1 MDRLPRKPFK
11 TGTLAALRVFR
22 LSWRCTDL
30 GGQTDGLRVFAGVR
44 LDPFLFDGVKA
55 GETIVTRK
63 LAFAAKGNSTMFR
76 QNVLSIV
83 IELDVA
89 TMFDRGDG
97 PLFAIVGET
106 ATAGPLKVWLQRYG
120 RPDIKNMFLPNDFDS
135 VNRDIELRD
144 LYKPGTRSS
153 WAPHTPGLIARILAG
168 LSRRPGGIRQSYKDI
183 GVHDARYVLFD
194 NDTRL
199 LITIS
204 FDNDFDKY
212 FDDALALFTG
222 GDPSKIGF
230 EWVEGIQGFPE
241 GGYRSK
247 TWEEVKNFLAETQV
261 PAAIFANTDDA
272 SVPAID
278 KALRVQ
284 KAFQKV
290 LDHPEA
296 AQALNHPA
304 LKPLLDE
311 AAD

>member
-1 MDRLPRKPFK
+1 MS
-11 TGTLAALRVFR
+11 GTITE
-22 LSWRCTDL
+22 WC
-30 GGQTDGLRVFAGVR
+30 
-44 LDPFLFDGVKA
+44 
-55 GETIVTRK
+55 
-63 LAFAAKGNSTMFR
+63 
-76 QNVLSIV
+76 VLWT
-83 IELDVA
+83 L
-89 TMFDRGDG
+89 
-97 PLFAIVGET
+97 
-106 ATAGPLKVWLQRYG
+106 
-120 RPDIKNMFLPNDFDS
+120 
-135 VNRDIELRD
+135 
-144 LYKPGTRSS
+144 KPGVDGDKIIE
-153 WAPHTPGLIARILAG
+153 HILAG
-168 LSRRPGGIRQSYKDI
+168 LSKRPGGIRQSYKDI

-222 GDPSKIGF
+222 GDPSQIGF
-230 EWVEGIQGFPE
+230 EWVEGFKEFPE

-247 TWEEVKNFLAETQV
+247 TWEEVKNFLATTQI
-261 PAAIFANTDDA
+261 PAKIFANTDDA
-272 SVPAID
+272 SVSAID

-296 AQALNHPA
+296 EQALKHPA

>member
-1 MDRLPRKPFK
+1 MPATETTTARVARKGLMSGSI
-11 TGTLAALRVFR
+11 TEWCVLWTL
-22 LSWRCTDL
+22 
-30 GGQTDGLRVFAGVR
+30 
-44 LDPFLFDGVKA
+44 
-55 GETIVTRK
+55 
-63 LAFAAKGNSTMFR
+63 
-76 QNVLSIV
+76 
-83 IELDVA
+83 
-89 TMFDRGDG
+89 
-97 PLFAIVGET
+97 
-106 ATAGPLKVWLQRYG
+106 
-120 RPDIKNMFLPNDFDS
+120 
-135 VNRDIELRD
+135 
-144 LYKPGTRSS
+144 KPGVS
-153 WAPHTPGLIARILAG
+153 GQKIVKDILAG

-222 GDPSKIGF
+222 GDTSQIGF
-230 EWVEGIQGFPE
+230 EWVEGVEEFPP

-261 PAAIFANTDDA
+261 QASIFANTDDA
-272 SVPAID
+272 SVDAIG

-284 KAFQKV
+284 KAFQQV

-304 LKPLLDE
+304 LKPLLEE

>member
-1 MDRLPRKPFK
+1 
-11 TGTLAALRVFR
+11 
-22 LSWRCTDL
+22 
-30 GGQTDGLRVFAGVR
+30 
-44 LDPFLFDGVKA
+44 
-55 GETIVTRK
+55 
-63 LAFAAKGNSTMFR
+63 MFR